1 MGREAQDI
9 WLKKKAA
16 EAKKLAQNAYDL
28 IERVNALPAND
39 DLLNKEVALQR
50 ITDSVILSIGKT
62 LTPLQNQ
69 AAYLLGVGFEFAKAA
84 TAIGIDLATLF
95 EWHQTLPDFRRSYE
109 YYKEMAE
116 KDIGSAARREIQIL
130 LEDDSIATKDRIS
143 LIKIMS
149 DIGKEPDKRWAD
161 KIGIMQKQQ
170 QIEQNAKQ
178 GRILNLRIDVP
189 KEAIDADFEVIEDE
203 DEE

>member
-28 IERVNALPAND
+28 IERVNSLPASD
-39 DLLNKEVALQR
+39 DLLNKEMALQR
-50 ITDSVILSIGKT
+50 VTDSVILSIGKT

-84 TAIGIDLATLF
+84 AAVGIDLSTLF
-95 EWHQTLPDFRRSYE
+95 EWHQTLPDFRRSYS
-109 YYKEMAE
+109 YYQDMAE

-161 KIGIMQKQQ
+161 KIGILQKQQ

-189 KEAIDADFEVIEDE
+189 KEAIDADFTVIEDE